1 MCKLKQNDTGKMSLR
16 ERTIAAFAF
25 LAACAAVLIVAANY

>member
-1 MCKLKQNDTGKMSLR
+1 MRKHKMNDTGKMSLK

-25 LAACAAVLIVAANY
+25 LVACAVIIIFTANY